1 MSKFFTNKG
10 KRRGAAIVALALTAT
25 LSLGLFSACTEPK
38 EEEKE
43 TPASKADT
51 QLIKNGN
58 FEFYSDNNQTDKKD
72 KLNLINTPDSWS
84 RSTGTDGNGNS
95 APSSDVTSGI
105 INTAEWDYFSRTGR
119 AFSSKEDALA
129 HWEDE
134 NVTAYDRVKFYRD
147 YDINSKDDFEYYDDY
162 KYTVDYDDLK
172 YFSGFET
179 GEGDNKKTVAAT
191 PNPLTHDGSETDTSV
206 LMKIG
211 RADV

>member
-72 KLNLINTPDSWS
+72 CCRFRPY
-84 RSTGTDGNGNS
+84 
-95 APSSDVTSGI
+95 P
-105 INTAEWDYFSRTGR
+105 TAGR
-119 AFSSKEDALA
+119 ARRVRTE
-129 HWEDE
+129 
-134 NVTAYDRVKFYRD
+134 TA
-147 YDINSKDDFEYYDDY
+147 
-162 KYTVDYDDLK
+162 TVRRPP
-172 YFSGFET
+172 T
-179 GEGDNKKTVAAT
+179 
-191 PNPLTHDGSETDTSV
+191 
-206 LMKIG
+206 
-211 RADV
+211 